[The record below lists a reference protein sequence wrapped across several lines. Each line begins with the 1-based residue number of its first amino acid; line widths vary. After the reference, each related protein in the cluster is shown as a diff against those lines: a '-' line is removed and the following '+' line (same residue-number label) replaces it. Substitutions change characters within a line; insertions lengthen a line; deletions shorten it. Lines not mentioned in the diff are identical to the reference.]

1 MSEPLRPDMFEEL
14 CPSGLLPLRFADKWA
29 PLVLRC
35 LADGPRRF
43 SELRVPLHR
52 TTAKVLTHTL
62 RALQRDGLITR
73 TEHPGRTP
81 HVEYAL
87 TALGRGLLGPL
98 EAVCAWTEQHWE
110 ELLAAREAY
119 TDATTRPAA

>member
-1 MSEPLRPDMFEEL
+1 MSEPLRRDMFEEL
-14 CPSGLLPLRFADKWA
+14 CPSVLLPLRFTDKWA
-29 PLVLRC
+29 PLVLVC

-73 TEHPGRTP
+73 TERPGPTP

-87 TALGRGLLGPL
+87 TPLGRGLLEPL
-98 EAVCAWTEQHWE
+98 AVVCAWTEKHWE
-110 ELLAAREAY
+110 ELMAAREAY
-119 TDATTRPAA
+119 AETTAAARP